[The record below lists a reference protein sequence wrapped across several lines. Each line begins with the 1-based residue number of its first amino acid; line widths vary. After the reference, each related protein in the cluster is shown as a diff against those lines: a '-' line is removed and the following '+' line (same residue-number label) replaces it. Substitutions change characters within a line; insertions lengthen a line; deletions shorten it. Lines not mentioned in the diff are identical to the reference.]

1 MKKNPKSKLQNKKMS
16 EYYVYSSLP
25 ELPQQPTVEE
35 IMNFL
40 DKTHEIIEC
49 AREAGADPLYLQQQ
63 RQFAWNLILNKDMN
77 LP

>member
-1 MKKNPKSKLQNKKMS
+1 MA
-16 EYYVYSSLP
+16 EYYVYASLP
-25 ELPQQPTVEE
+25 ELPQQPTMEE
-35 IMNFL
+35 IMDFL

-63 RQFAWNLILNKDMN
+63 RQFAWNLIVNKELH

>member
-1 MKKNPKSKLQNKKMS
+1 MA
-16 EYYVYSSLP
+16 EYYVYSALP
-25 ELPQQPTVEE
+25 ELPQEPTVGE
-35 IMNFL
+35 IMDFL

-63 RQFAWNLILNKDMN
+63 RKIAWNLILSKDMH

>member
-1 MKKNPKSKLQNKKMS
+1 MA

-25 ELPQQPTVEE
+25 ELPQQPTIEE
-35 IMNFL
+35 IMDFL

-63 RQFAWNLILNKDMN
+63 RQFAWNLIVNKELH